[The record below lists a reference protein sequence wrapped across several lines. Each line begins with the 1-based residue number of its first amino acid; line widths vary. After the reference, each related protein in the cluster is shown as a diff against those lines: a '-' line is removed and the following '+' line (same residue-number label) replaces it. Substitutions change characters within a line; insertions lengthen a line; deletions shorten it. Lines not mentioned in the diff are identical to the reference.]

1 MFIKVF
7 IFLTIL
13 FFITTIICSIVI
25 INLLNKIVHA
35 TYTVN
40 SFDCLF
46 NNIIRYLN
54 SFMSEEDTKK
64 ILYNALKLQC
74 NTYNASLPENYL
86 EDMTDKIYE
95 EVINDC
101 SDPEGVIKCR

>member
-1 MFIKVF
+1 
-7 IFLTIL
+7 
-13 FFITTIICSIVI
+13 
-25 INLLNKIVHA
+25 
-35 TYTVN
+35 
-40 SFDCLF
+40 
-46 NNIIRYLN
+46 
-54 SFMSEEDTKK
+54 MSEEDTKK